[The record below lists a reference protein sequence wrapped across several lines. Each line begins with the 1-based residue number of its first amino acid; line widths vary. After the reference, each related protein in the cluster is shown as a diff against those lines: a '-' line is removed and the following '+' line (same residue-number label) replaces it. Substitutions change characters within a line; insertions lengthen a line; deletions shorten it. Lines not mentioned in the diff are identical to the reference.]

1 MVKANTPRAGRNPIP
16 AISLM
21 RDLFLLESD
30 VIFLNHGSFGAT
42 PRPVFEVY
50 QEWQRCLES
59 QPVRFLGREWNE
71 YLAQARAE
79 LGRYLNAD
87 PNDLV
92 FIPNATYGANV
103 VAHSLRLGEDDEI
116 LTSDQEYGACEYAWE
131 YVCQRTGAVYR
142 RQAIPLQASEEERV
156 EAFWRGVTPR
166 TKVIFLS
173 HITSPTAL
181 RLPVEQIIRRAR
193 QAGLITVIDA
203 AHTPGQLPL
212 DLGNLGADFLFGNC
226 HKWMMAPKGSAFL
239 YVRRE
244 WQEQIEPLI
253 VSWGYHP
260 MPEMSS
266 GSRFL
271 DLLQWTGT
279 HDPAAWLSVPAAIRF
294 MEEHHWDMVR
304 HRSHLLLR
312 QTLEAAAEITDLP
325 LAYAQDSDYA
335 QMGIVPLP
343 FVPAKV
349 LKERLYQGYR
359 IEIPVIEWAGKVFLR
374 ISVQGYNTPDDLQ
387 ALLGAM
393 KHLLSELA

>member
-1 MVKANTPRAGRNPIP
+1 MYRAGRNPIP
-16 AISLM
+16 AISPM
-21 RDLFLLESD
+21 RELFLLESD

-50 QEWQRCLES
+50 QEWQRRLES
-59 QPVRFLGREWNE
+59 QPVRFLGRELNE
-71 YLAQARAE
+71 HLAQARAE

-87 PNDLV
+87 PDDLV

-103 VAHSLRLGEDDEI
+103 VARSLRLGEGDEI
-116 LTSDQEYGACEYAWE
+116 LASDQEYGACEYAWE

-212 DLGNLGADFLFGNC
+212 DLGSLGADFLFGNC

-244 WQEQIEPLI
+244 LQEQIEPLI

-260 MPEMSS
+260 APEMSS

-312 QTLEAAAEITDLP
+312 QTLEAAAELTDLP

-343 FVPAKV
+343 SVPAKV
-349 LKERLYQGYR
+349 LKERLYQEYR

-374 ISVQGYNTPDDLQ
+374 ISVQGYNTPDDLE
-387 ALLGAM
+387 ALLRAM
-393 KHLLSELA
+393 KHLLSGPA

>member
-1 MVKANTPRAGRNPIP
+1 
-16 AISLM
+16 M
-21 RDLFLLESD
+21 RELFLLESD

-50 QEWQRCLES
+50 QEWQRRLES
-59 QPVRFLGREWNE
+59 QPVRFLGRELNE
-71 YLAQARAE
+71 HLAQARAE

-87 PNDLV
+87 PDDLV

-103 VAHSLRLGEDDEI
+103 VARSLRLGKGDEI
-116 LTSDQEYGACEYAWE
+116 LASDQEYGACEYAWE

-142 RQAIPLQASEEERV
+142 REAIPLQASEEERV

-203 AHTPGQLPL
+203 AHAPGQLPL
-212 DLGNLGADFLFGNC
+212 DLGSLGADFLFGNC

-244 WQEQIEPLI
+244 LQEQIEPLI

-260 MPEMSS
+260 APEMSN

-312 QTLEAAAEITDLP
+312 QTLEAAVELTDLP

-343 FVPAKV
+343 SVPAKV
-349 LKERLYQGYR
+349 LKERLYQEYR

-374 ISVQGYNTPDDLQ
+374 ISVQGYNTPDDLE
-387 ALLGAM
+387 ALLRAM
-393 KHLLSELA
+393 KLLLSELA